1 MAIKIKKTKGTKN
14 FIIQQNLQ
22 LKDSRRKVLRRKS
35 IWKWDKPSKKK
46 KWYWSKV
53 DSIKEH
59 HTEHIIKNNNS
70 TI

>member
-22 LKDSRRKVLRRKS
+22 FKDSRSKVFRSKS
-35 IWKWDKPSKKK
+35 TWKWDKPSKKK
-46 KWYWSKV
+46 RYWSEV